1 MFTRV
6 YQTLRDTGTQP
17 AVRIAGERVV
27 NDGVDEEERIVHI
40 VQNSPRASSQCSPT
54 SVCRTLHAGEM
65 YPYHLQRVQH
75 LGPGDFAEKLEFC
88 KWLNGSRELHR
99 YSNSY

>member
-17 AVRIAGERVV
+17 AVRIAAEPIV
-27 NDGVDEEERIVHI
+27 NEGVDEEEGIVHI
-40 VQNSPRASSQCSPT
+40 VQNSSRASSQCSPT
-54 SVCRTLHAGEM
+54 SVWRTLHAEEM

-75 LGPGDFAEKLEFC
+75 LGPGDYVEKLEFY